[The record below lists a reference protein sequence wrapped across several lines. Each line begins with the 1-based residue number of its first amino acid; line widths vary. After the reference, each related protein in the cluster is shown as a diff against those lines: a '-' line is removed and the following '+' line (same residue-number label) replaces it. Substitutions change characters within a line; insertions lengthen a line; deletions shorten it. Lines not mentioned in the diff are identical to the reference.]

1 MPDYGH
7 PLRFGS
13 FITPVNRP
21 AAQPVRLAR
30 LSEEAGLDL
39 VTFQDHPYQPAFL
52 DTWTLMSWV
61 AAQTDRI
68 HLAGNVLNLPLRQP
82 AVLARAVASLDL
94 LSGGRVE
101 LGLGAGGFWDP
112 IAAMGGTRL
121 TPGQAV
127 DALDEAIDVIRG
139 IWDAAER
146 RPLRAGGEHHHVDGA
161 KRGPA
166 PAHEVPI
173 WVGALKPR
181 MLRLV
186 GRKGDG
192 WLPSQPYLQP
202 GDLQRGMATIDEA
215 ATAAGRDP
223 REITRLLNITAGK
236 SADELVRLAVEDG
249 VSVFITMGDDPRELE
264 RFAREIAPAVREEV
278 ARERGARGTTSAER
292 VRGSIALAKRRPGI
306 DYDGLPDSLVG
317 RAVEPGDAAYARYT
331 SGYLRGGAPGLVVRP
346 RTVAEVQDAVRFA
359 GRHRDLPL
367 GIFSAGHGLS
377 GRSLNDGGLVIDVGA
392 LNAVEVLDEAA
403 GRVRVGPGARW
414 IDVARALAPHG
425 LAITSGDYGGV
436 GVGGL
441 ATAGG
446 VGWFAREHGLTIDH
460 LRAVDVVLADGTLA
474 HASDE
479 ENADLFWAM
488 RGAGANFGVAVS
500 FEFEA
505 ARVGRVA
512 FAQLAFDATDTA
524 GLLERWGAAIE
535 AADRSVTGTLILGRA
550 RPGQPRVAQAMLVV
564 DSSDPETIVER
575 LSPIAEVA
583 PLLDQSIGLGAYDEV
598 MGVLFNE
605 APQQGQGEPLSHS
618 GLVEHLSA
626 GFAAGAVELLDSG
639 ASYFFQI
646 RAVGG
651 AVADVPDDA
660 TAYAGRSANFSVVA
674 MGTRALDLD
683 RWWGRL
689 EPHFVGMYLSFE
701 SATGPDVVAKAFPP
715 AHLARLRSLKRRYD
729 PTGLFRDN
737 FYVAPDEGA
746 GPAGAAPGELSG
758 AADEAFGAAPDV
770 SGEAPDEEAAGAA

>member
-13 FITPVNRP
+13 FVTPVNAP
-21 AAQPVRLAR
+21 AQQPVRLAR
-30 LSEEAGLDL
+30 LSEELGLDL

-52 DTWTLMSWV
+52 DTWTLMSWA
-61 AAQTDRI
+61 AAQTERI
-68 HLAGNVLNLPLRQP
+68 HLAGNVLNLPLRPP

-101 LGLGAGGFWDP
+101 LGIGAGGFWDA
-112 IAAMGGTRL
+112 IEAMGGTRL
-121 TPGQAV
+121 TPGQGV
-127 DALDEAIDVIRG
+127 DALDQAIDVIRG

-166 PAHEVPI
+166 PAHQVPI

-202 GDLQRGMATIDEA
+202 GDLQRGMVAIDEA

-223 REITRLLNITAGK
+223 REITRLLNVAPGR
-236 SADELVRLAVEDG
+236 SPDELVRLAVEDG

-264 RFAREIAPAVREEV
+264 RFAREVAPAVREQV
-278 ARERGARGTTSAER
+278 ARERGERGTTSGAR
-292 VRGSIALAKRRPGI
+292 VRGSIALARRRAGI
-306 DYDGLPDSLVG
+306 DYDGLPDSLVE
-317 RAVEPGDAAYARYT
+317 RAVEPGDVGYARYT

-346 RTVAEVQDAVRFA
+346 RTVAEVRDAVLYA

-392 LNAVEVLDEAA
+392 LDEVEVLDAA
-403 GRVRVGPGARW
+403 TGLVRVGPGARW

-460 LRAVDVVLADGTLA
+460 LRAVEMVLADGTA
-474 HASDE
+474 VRASDE
-479 ENADLFWAM
+479 DNADLFWAV

-500 FEFEA
+500 FEFRA
-505 ARVGRVA
+505 ARVGQVA

-535 AADRSVTGTLILGRA
+535 AADRSVSGEIILGRA
-550 RPGQPRVAQAMLVV
+550 RAGQPRVAQAMLVV
-564 DSSDPETIVER
+564 DSDDPETIVER

-583 PLLDQSIGLGAYDEV
+583 PLLDQSIGLGTYDQV
-598 MGVLFNE
+598 MGALFTE

-626 GFAAGAVELLDSG
+626 PFAADAAALLDSG
-639 ASYFFQI
+639 ASYFFQV
-646 RAVGG
+646 RSVGG
-651 AVADVPDDA
+651 AVSDVPDDA
-660 TAYAGRSANFSVVA
+660 TAYAGRSAGFSVVA
-674 MGTRALDLD
+674 MGTRASELDA
-683 RWWGRL
+683 WWARL

-701 SATGPDVVAKAFPP
+701 STTGPDVVAKAFPP
-715 AHLARLRSLKRRYD
+715 AHLARLRALKRRYD

-737 FYVAPDEGA
+737 FFIAPDA
-746 GPAGAAPGELSG
+746 ARDDSWPDDAADQGAA
-758 AADEAFGAAPDV
+758 
-770 SGEAPDEEAAGAA
+770 